1 MRLGDAS
8 LQQQQ
13 PAAAAAHG
21 HSVLLSRPINH
32 AVARCR
38 QAGRQ
43 APWASAFAR
52 GRPRERCYFNVRS
65 KADISQLSTETK
77 MMKDKSESGDAAKF
91 ADVSSDAV
99 NPEQF

>member
-1 MRLGDAS
+1 M
-8 LQQQQ
+8 
-13 PAAAAAHG
+13 PWHG
-21 HSVLLSRPINH
+21 
-32 AVARCR
+32 
-38 QAGRQ
+38 AGRR
-43 APWASAFAR
+43 AGRHRGLVPSPG